1 MSVVFQRYPVL
12 IQVMLERKLEQNYQS
27 LQKKCGVYSLGAVSF
42 SSKKFSKQTS
52 LNTRIFLLTY
62 SQNIFVSFAPIA
74 SNLLYK
80 LS

>member
-27 LQKKCGVYSLGAVSF
+27 LQKKCVYSLGAVSF